1 MVFERMSEDCIV
13 SLVTAQKEARKLG
26 LKEVTN
32 EVMLAGIVD
41 RPEKAKATLAQ
52 YGITWRRI
60 SATLKDMYPKDTT
73 AFQFFQTQT
82 TSAED
87 LPFSRSLK
95 TTMVSAS
102 KLADQ
107 MASKTIHS
115 QHVLLALLEYDG
127 DSAAEPD
134 LVNQVI
140 PCGALAVIMNSDGV
154 EEDFNAYQF
163 CQRLLEN
170 IQEQDAEQLVTAGA
184 ASSGSKTPTLSEC
197 GVDLTQQARAG
208 QLDPVYGR
216 DDEIRSCLRTLV
228 RRRKNNPCLI
238 GEPGVGKTAIAEGL
252 AQILIDPTKCP
263 PRLQGYRIV
272 ALEMASLVAGTKYRG
287 EFEERLQ
294 AILKEVMDEKSP
306 PTILFI
312 DEVHNLV
319 GAGAAGDGESM
330 DAANLLKPAL
340 SRGQLQLI
348 GATTISEYRK
358 YIEKDGALERRLQP
372 ILVKEPTVPQTLL
385 ILQAIVSRYEKHH
398 GVKYT
403 AGALEAAAKLSER
416 YVNDRFLPDK
426 AIDLLDEAGALVH
439 MEQVFLG
446 DDNQEDDGG
455 QKLTP
460 FVTEQAVAE
469 ILSEWTSIPLGK
481 LEQDELNRLGN
492 LEEEMTVRV
501 KGQAK
506 AVSSVARAIRRARS
520 GLRDPKRPI
529 ASFLFCGTTGT
540 GKTELCKTLA
550 ATYFSSER
558 DMVRIDMSEYMEKH
572 TVARLTG
579 PPPGY
584 VGYEEGGQL
593 TEAVRRSPHS
603 VVLLDELEKA
613 HPDVASILL
622 QVLEDGILTDGKG
635 RTVSFKN
642 TILVMTSNIGSSRI
656 LEETMKHREEDDLYS
671 KLLAIV
677 KEELEAGVKPEFL
690 NRLDEIIVFS
700 PLAKDDLTDIAK
712 KLLDETVVRAREE
725 RNLDLVLT
733 DRLIDRVQMEGA
745 AQAARFGARPM
756 RRAAQRFLEDSIS
769 DALVRGFLKSGDS
782 ATIDLGEVDG
792 DKCTVIIRKGSDK
805 IEVGIEDASG
815 GVGSVKTTDF
825 SSSSINGDSHQ
836 TETSPRS

>member
-1 MVFERMSEDCIV
+1 MRVCLFVFVCLCV
-13 SLVTAQKEARKLG
+13 CVCVC
-26 LKEVTN
+26 VTN
-32 EVMLAGIVD
+32 CNI
-41 RPEKAKATLAQ
+41 
-52 YGITWRRI
+52 
-60 SATLKDMYPKDTT
+60 
-73 AFQFFQTQT
+73 
-82 TSAED
+82 
-87 LPFSRSLK
+87 
-95 TTMVSAS
+95 
-102 KLADQ
+102 DQ
-107 MASKTIHS
+107 P
-115 QHVLLALLEYDG
+115 L
-127 DSAAEPD
+127 
-134 LVNQVI
+134 
-140 PCGALAVIMNSDGV
+140 
-154 EEDFNAYQF
+154 
-163 CQRLLEN
+163 
-170 IQEQDAEQLVTAGA
+170 
-184 ASSGSKTPTLSEC
+184 TPTSNSNSNSNASAN
-197 GVDLTQQARAG
+197 T
-208 QLDPVYGR
+208 
-216 DDEIRSCLRTLV
+216 
-228 RRRKNNPCLI
+228 NNANANANDA
-238 GEPGVGKTAIAEGL
+238 EPGVGKTAIAEGL

-469 ILSEWTSIPLGK
+469 ILSDWTSIPLGK

-540 GKTELCKTLA
+540 GT
-550 ATYFSSER
+550 F
-558 DMVRIDMSEYMEKH
+558 
-572 TVARLTG
+572 
-579 PPPGY
+579 
-584 VGYEEGGQL
+584 
-593 TEAVRRSPHS
+593 
-603 VVLLDELEKA
+603 
-613 HPDVASILL
+613 
-622 QVLEDGILTDGKG
+622 
-635 RTVSFKN
+635 
-642 TILVMTSNIGSSRI
+642 
-656 LEETMKHREEDDLYS
+656 
-671 KLLAIV
+671 
-677 KEELEAGVKPEFL
+677 
-690 NRLDEIIVFS
+690 
-700 PLAKDDLTDIAK
+700 
-712 KLLDETVVRAREE
+712 
-725 RNLDLVLT
+725 
-733 DRLIDRVQMEGA
+733 
-745 AQAARFGARPM
+745 
-756 RRAAQRFLEDSIS
+756 
-769 DALVRGFLKSGDS
+769 
-782 ATIDLGEVDG
+782 
-792 DKCTVIIRKGSDK
+792 
-805 IEVGIEDASG
+805 
-815 GVGSVKTTDF
+815 
-825 SSSSINGDSHQ
+825 
-836 TETSPRS
+836 

>member
-1 MVFERMSEDCIV
+1 M
-13 SLVTAQKEARKLG
+13 
-26 LKEVTN
+26 KEVTN

-41 RPEKAKATLAQ
+41 RPERAKSTLAQ
-52 YGITWRRI
+52 YGITWRRV
-60 SATLKDMYPKDTT
+60 SATLRQMYPADTQG
-73 AFQFFQTQT
+73 FSFFQSQT

-87 LPFSRSLK
+87 LPFSRKLK
-95 TTMVSAS
+95 TTMVEAS
-102 KLADQ
+102 KLADF
-107 MASKTIHS
+107 MSSKTLHS
-115 QHVLLALLEYDG
+115 HHVLLALLEYNVDA
-127 DSAAEPD
+127 DAAAEPD
-134 LVNQVI
+134 LKNQVI
-140 PCGALAVIMNSDGV
+140 PCGALAVILNTDSVSD
-154 EEDFNAYQF
+154 DFTALQF
-163 CQRLLEN
+163 CRTLLQS
-170 IQEQDAEQLVTAGA
+170 IKEQDDNDNDAANKDQLVTAGGA
-184 ASSGSKTPTLSEC
+184 GSSSSKTPTLSEC

-238 GEPGVGKTAIAEGL
+238 GGTLRDVRLCVCENKIFCICWCCCCLLWMGSRHERTTIEFSHLLLVAVIVVVFVVASVVVIVIDVGFKRNVLEPGVGKTAIAEGL

-272 ALEMASLVAGTKYRG
+272 SLEMASLVAGTKYRG

-372 ILVKEPTVPQTLL
+372 ILVKEPTVLQTLS
-385 ILQAIVSRYEKHH
+385 ILQAIAPKYEKHH

-403 AGALEAAAKLSER
+403 EGALEAAAKLSER
-416 YVNDRFLPDK
+416 YINDRFLPDK

-439 MEQVFLG
+439 MDQVMTFG
-446 DDNQEDDGG
+446 VNNEKDDDDDDREEDPDID
-455 QKLTP
+455 KLTP
-460 FVTEQAVAE
+460 FVTEQSVAE

-481 LEQDELNRLGN
+481 LEQDELNRLGS

-540 GKTELCKTLA
+540 GTCVLLLSCECASCIYISTLESSARASKHFCISSIAFMFAHHVLSHSHHTTGKTELCKTLA

-584 VGYEEGGQL
+584 VGY
-593 TEAVRRSPHS
+593 
-603 VVLLDELEKA
+603 
-613 HPDVASILL
+613 
-622 QVLEDGILTDGKG
+622 
-635 RTVSFKN
+635 VS
-642 TILVMTSNIGSSRI
+642 
-656 LEETMKHREEDDLYS
+656 
-671 KLLAIV
+671 
-677 KEELEAGVKPEFL
+677 
-690 NRLDEIIVFS
+690 
-700 PLAKDDLTDIAK
+700 
-712 KLLDETVVRAREE
+712 
-725 RNLDLVLT
+725 
-733 DRLIDRVQMEGA
+733 
-745 AQAARFGARPM
+745 
-756 RRAAQRFLEDSIS
+756 
-769 DALVRGFLKSGDS
+769 
-782 ATIDLGEVDG
+782 
-792 DKCTVIIRKGSDK
+792 
-805 IEVGIEDASG
+805 
-815 GVGSVKTTDF
+815 
-825 SSSSINGDSHQ
+825 
-836 TETSPRS
+836 